1 MKCPECG
8 VDNPEGMSFCG
19 ACGKPL
25 ETPSV
30 VPSPV
35 RERYCVGCGRVIPW
49 DVNVCQY
56 CGHDYRAKPKEPVKQ
71 QSDWLL
77 VGSILTVLAGIIS
90 ILLLTLVYI
99 DYGDMGTREVM
110 LAVMLYAFATMAI
123 LGGIAGL
130 ARTSFTI
137 AVLGAACG
145 IVGPAFFF
153 GIPGLVLI
161 AQSMHRFEKR

>member
-1 MKCPECG
+1 MKCSQCG
-8 VDNPEGMSFCG
+8 VDNPEGMRFCG

-25 ETPSV
+25 GTPDV
-30 VPSPV
+30 VASPV

-56 CGHDYRAKPKEPVKQ
+56 CGHDYRTRPKEPAKE

-90 ILLLTLVYI
+90 VLVLTLVFV
-99 DYGDMGTREVM
+99 DYGHMDTRETL
-110 LAVMLYAFATMAI
+110 LAAMLYAFAALAVI
-123 LGGIAGL
+123 GGLSGL
-130 ARTSFTI
+130 ARSSFTL

-161 AQSMHRFEKR
+161 AQSMHRFEKS